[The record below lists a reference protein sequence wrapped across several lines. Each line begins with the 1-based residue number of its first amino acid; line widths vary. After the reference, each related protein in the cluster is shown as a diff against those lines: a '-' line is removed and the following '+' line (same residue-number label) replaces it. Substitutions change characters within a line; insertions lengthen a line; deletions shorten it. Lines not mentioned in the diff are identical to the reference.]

1 MSARRGAL
9 TPVALR
15 APSVSAPRTGTFYFA
30 QNRKFLL
37 CLDSRFG
44 IHWKPMQRSPQAR
57 RTLCNPSS
65 PVAVEAEQ
73 LCRNPSLSV
82 RLKCHA

>member
-1 MSARRGAL
+1 MKGRSRGAL

-37 CLDSRFG
+37 CLDTDQD
-44 IHWKPMQRSPQAR
+44 PR
-57 RTLCNPSS
+57 RQNVRPDTLPPFVCGYRQGSW
-65 PVAVEAEQ
+65 AM
-73 LCRNPSLSV
+73 L
-82 RLKCHA
+82 